1 MFIPQQILRGWECK
15 VGDKELSAG
24 CQGRSELHKGCCEAS
39 LWSAPRSAFKFRTI
53 AEGPLPAW
61 QFLGCNAAFLL
72 ADMMTSC
79 CSSLSPACIYPPW
92 WELSAQS
99 YPGHWGVR
107 CIPNAPFSFVTQ
119 CAGYIRAAR
128 VGAQVK
134 MGDRVFPFQSGL
146 LTVLTHIRRNF

>member
-1 MFIPQQILRGWECK
+1 M
-15 VGDKELSAG
+15 SAG
-24 CQGRSELHKGCCEAS
+24 CSGKAELHKGCREAS
-39 LWSAPRSAFKFRTI
+39 LRSLCSAPRSAFRFREI
-53 AEGPLPAW
+53 AEGSTEAW
-61 QFLGCNAAFLL
+61 PSQGCNAALLL
-72 ADMMTSC
+72 AGMTTSC

-119 CAGYIRAAR
+119 CAGHIRAAR
-128 VGAQVK
+128 VGAQGK
-134 MGDRVFPFQSGL
+134 MGDRVFPLQFGL